1 MLIRR
6 NGTACVV
13 TWLAL
18 LARFVGQIV
27 ELSSWRAGELA
38 SWRNGEME
46 SFPVEEMEKW
56 ANGQIWRKK
65 QSLQEVQEQLA
76 RRLAERRG
84 PI

>member
-1 MLIRR
+1 
-6 NGTACVV
+6 
-13 TWLAL
+13 
-18 LARFVGQIV
+18 
-27 ELSSWRAGELA
+27 
-38 SWRNGEME
+38 ME